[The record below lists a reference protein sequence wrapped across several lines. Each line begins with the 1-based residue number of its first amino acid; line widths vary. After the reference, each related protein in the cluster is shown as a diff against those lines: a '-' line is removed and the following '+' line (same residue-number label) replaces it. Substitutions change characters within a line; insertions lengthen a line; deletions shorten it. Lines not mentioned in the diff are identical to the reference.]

1 MKVTVQLTE
10 PADPVTPPMS
20 PMLKHVLSSRV
31 LYALSIPPPKR
42 SGIWK
47 LQTWIIASLLMV
59 STVLFWLSYRAHDTL
74 RETFLA
80 NSKTHADRPNVFR
93 PDEPSLSTQPA
104 RIYGVVFDAGSTG
117 SRVHVFELTRQ
128 NQKDEDA
135 PLTLTDELFEQVHPG
150 LSSYADNPEQA
161 AESLQPLLKAA
172 LKRVPSG
179 HCSNTSVVL
188 RATAGLRLL
197 SAHKADNIL
206 AAVRQMLSQS
216 CLLQSTNAV
225 SILDGNLEGLYLWI
239 SLNVMTGRMP
249 SPNSAASES
258 RHALDHTV
266 GTLDL
271 GGGSTQITFAPRIP
285 DTLVNAPEG
294 YATAIDSGQT
304 VRKTELKP
312 GKHVYSQSYLGLG
325 LMSARYSMLHTI
337 TKRLPAKTILGN
349 DLFTSCFPP
358 DIAINWSH
366 GGRDWRIRYLPMNQS
381 THTLLEFELTD
392 ASTSLQL
399 EHSSHILTNCYAHA
413 LQVLRDPVD
422 GDSTAT
428 VYPPSGFVV
437 HRPDEIINHEFYAFS
452 YIFDLAQSVGIVK
465 SQSGEQVTIAQF
477 RDATNRVCN
486 NPNPNEP
493 FQCMDLAFITAL
505 LHDGYGFPWEKKII
519 LQKKVKSFEISWGL
533 GALFAE
539 LSSHQSR

>member
-1 MKVTVQLTE
+1 MSARYSILHTTTKRLPAKTALGNDLFASCFPPEIAINWSHGGRDWKIRHLPMNQSKHTLLDFELTE
-10 PADPVTPPMS
+10 ASTSLQLEQSSPILTICYAHALQVLRVGDSAATVYPPSGFVVHRPDEIINQEFYAFSYIFDLAQSVGIVRSQSGEQVTIAHFRDATNRVCNNPDPNEPFQCMDLAFIT
-20 PMLKHVLSSRV
+20 
-31 LYALSIPPPKR
+31 ALLHDGYGFPWDKKIT
-42 SGIWK
+42 
-47 LQTWIIASLLMV
+47 LQTWIIASLLVV

-80 NSKTHADRPNVFR
+80 NSKPYPDGPTVFR
-93 PDEPSLSTQPA
+93 PNELSLSTQPD

-128 NQKDEDA
+128 NLKDVDA

-172 LKRVPSG
+172 LKRVPRG
-179 HCSNTSVVL
+179 YCSNTSVVL

-197 SAHKADNIL
+197 SAQKADNIL
-206 AAVRQMLSQS
+206 AAVRQKLSAS

-239 SLNVMTGRMP
+239 SLNVMTNRMP

-285 DTLVNAPEG
+285 DTLMNAPDG

-312 GKHVYSQSYLGLG
+312 GKHRKPRLTIDDGQLSKHKCRQS
-325 LMSARYSMLHTI
+325 
-337 TKRLPAKTILGN
+337 
-349 DLFTSCFPP
+349 SCPFALLTF
-358 DIAINWSH
+358 DH
-366 GGRDWRIRYLPMNQS
+366 GSGSDGDRKFWNV
-381 THTLLEFELTD
+381 D
-392 ASTSLQL
+392 AESFDRCVPVTMATSL
-399 EHSSHILTNCYAHA
+399 H
-413 LQVLRDPVD
+413 DK
-422 GDSTAT
+422 
-428 VYPPSGFVV
+428 PS
-437 HRPDEIINHEFYAFS
+437 
-452 YIFDLAQSVGIVK
+452 Q
-465 SQSGEQVTIAQF
+465 T
-477 RDATNRVCN
+477 
-486 NPNPNEP
+486 
-493 FQCMDLAFITAL
+493 
-505 LHDGYGFPWEKKII
+505 
-519 LQKKVKSFEISWGL
+519 
-533 GALFAE
+533 
-539 LSSHQSR
+539 